1 MSLLRDTW
9 NDWTQR
15 GTLLTSS
22 CYACTRIHCFTASNM
37 ESWAQV
43 VGKEGS
49 LLTAGCIEQP
59 LRKSLKFAPVL
70 TLQQPLSITVI
81 WANTKLAAFRG
92 EQMVIST
99 AYTSIQVS
107 FCKKVA
113 PVISYHL
120 RYLTLFDHTASR
132 HFKAR
137 MIFLCFC
144 KKASVLPLWI
154 CTCRHIPC
162 APALVC
168 RIICSI
174 CLVTETTSGHKRTKP
189 TPSLQSAVSVWPFV
203 SALFFLQTDDC

>member
-1 MSLLRDTW
+1 MKCFSIFRFYVSNPKSLNYIKCLRNNKWNMSLLRDTW

-15 GTLLTSS
+15 GTLLTSP
-22 CYACTRIHCFTASNM
+22 CYACIRIHYFTASNM

-99 AYTSIQVS
+99 AYTLKES
-107 FCKKVA
+107 
-113 PVISYHL
+113 
-120 RYLTLFDHTASR
+120 RWAS
-132 HFKAR
+132 AR
-137 MIFLCFC
+137 RSL
-144 KKASVLPLWI
+144 LWS
-154 CTCRHIPC
+154 P
-162 APALVC
+162 
-168 RIICSI
+168 
-174 CLVTETTSGHKRTKP
+174 TTY
-189 TPSLQSAVSVWPFV
+189 
-203 SALFFLQTDDC
+203 DI